1 MSSTPVRLADVVP
14 FSWVDGPGNR
24 FVVFAQGCPFDCLAC
39 HNPETIPPLGPDTRH
54 TNVTAL
60 LTEIHL
66 AEPYLAG
73 VTVSGGEATAQWR
86 FVRELFTAIRSDPR
100 LRRLTT
106 YVDTNGHALPRVW
119 DALLPVTDGFMVD
132 LKALDPEVH
141 GRLTGRGNELVL
153 DSIRYLHAHGRLAEV
168 RLLLVPGFN
177 TDDEQLAR
185 TAAWIAGLDPTL
197 RVVAIGFR
205 RHGVRHQYADIPE
218 ADPDL
223 LAHARDLLEAGG
235 LGNVVTV

>member
-39 HNPETIPPLGPDTRH
+39 HNPETIAPSGPGTRLSD
-54 TNVTAL
+54 VAGVL
-60 LTEIHL
+60 EEIRQV
-66 AEPYLAG
+66 EPYLAG
-73 VTVSGGEATAQWR
+73 VTVSGGEATAQWH
-86 FVRELFTAIRSDPR
+86 FVRDLVTELRADPQ
-100 LRRLTT
+100 LGRLTT

-119 DALLPVTDGFMVD
+119 DELLPVTDGFMVD

-141 GRLTGRGNELVL
+141 RRLTGRGNDLVL

-177 TDDEQLAR
+177 DTPEQLSR
-185 TAAWIAGLDPTL
+185 TAAWLAGLDPGL
-197 RVVAIGFR
+197 RVVVIGFR
-205 RHGVRHQYADIPE
+205 THGVRPEHADLPE

-223 LAHARDLLEAGG
+223 LERARTALEQAG
-235 LGNVVTV
+235 LHQVVTV

>member
-24 FVVFAQGCPFDCLAC
+24 FVVFTQGCPFDCLAC
-39 HNPETIPPLGPDTRH
+39 HNPETIPPRGPATRH
-54 TNVTAL
+54 ATVAAL
-60 LTEIHL
+60 VKEIHL
-66 AEPYLAG
+66 AAPYLQG

-86 FVRELFTAIRSDPR
+86 FVRDLFTAIRDDHT

-132 LKALDPEVH
+132 LKALDPDVH
-141 GRLTGRGNELVL
+141 HRLTGRGNELVL
-153 DSIRYLHAHGRLAEV
+153 DSIRHLHGHGKLAEV

-177 TDDEQLAR
+177 DSADQLAR
-185 TAAWIAGLDPTL
+185 TAAWLLDLDPAV
-197 RVVAIGFR
+197 RVVVIGFR
-205 RHGVRHQYADIPE
+205 RHGVRAEYADIPE
-218 ADPDL
+218 AD
-223 LAHARDLLEAGG
+223 ADLLEHARGILEKTG
-235 LGNVVTV
+235 LGQVVTV